1 MSFKTPILKDLS
13 VVSDENG
20 VCWIFFS
27 DLREFMNNRK
37 HESEHK
43 VEPGYSYECSGGK
56 IRIHFSIEMYKEMI
70 KMLYCSK
77 KVDPRYF
84 TYDEIRQMSIIPTN
98 AKTILYY
105 RSPQSWMPPAS
116 AIDQLGK
123 NVECLIAYY
132 MTAGTHNSPMPNFL
146 QDGCLIKLKDGSI
159 EYDLGPD
166 VHIKDVKES
175 LVIDQASLLE
185 KMRQYQKR
193 KPVKTPQKGQRRK
206 LKPKATST
214 PRYAD
219 NLPHSTQKLKT
230 NS

>member
-193 KPVKTPQKGQRRK
+193 KLVKTPQKGQRRK

-214 PRYAD
+214 PRKSEQW
-219 NLPHSTQKLKT
+219 LTREMP
-230 NS
+230 